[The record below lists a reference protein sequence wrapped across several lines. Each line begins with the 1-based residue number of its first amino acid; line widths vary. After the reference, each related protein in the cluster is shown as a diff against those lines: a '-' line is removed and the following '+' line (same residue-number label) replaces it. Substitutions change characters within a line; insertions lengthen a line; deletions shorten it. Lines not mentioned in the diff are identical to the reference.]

1 MSTQTPNLNLD
12 LREAAD
18 IFNPLST
25 NSNFETLDTVIG
37 NIQKKGGIVTYT
49 TTASANLLKLSDNPT
64 PNETVFK
71 FVAAGDANT
80 WSYQE
85 TVNKIVALNGEQ
97 KTVKAGEMYVAWVN
111 AANSMV
117 VIAWPDVVNAQTF
130 DGKGPAEWAT
140 KVQLDA
146 VNQTAANATTTAQ
159 AAATVANNALEAA
172 NDAIQTTAEFG
183 TYADSVQLINLKFN
197 YTKNFVEMNGLYME
211 KATVQQGRTIYSTSN
226 IVYHVIGTTSGNVLG
241 LPVCAFMNAVSAD
254 KKAAITGMQFDAVDN
269 STHTF
274 TDDVFAV
281 AYDSTYNVT
290 VIMRAGSRSGGVTYR
305 PTSAAKMRTSST
317 L

>member
-12 LREAAD
+12 LREASD

-25 NSNFETLDTVIG
+25 NANFETLDTVID
-37 NIQKKGGIVTYT
+37 NIQKKGGVPTYT
-49 TTASANLLKLSDNPT
+49 TTVSANLLKLSDNPT

-85 TVNKIVALNGEQ
+85 TVNNIVSLDGLQ

-111 AANSMV
+111 AANAMV

-146 VNQTAANATTTAQ
+146 VNQTAQNAVTTAQ
-159 AAATVANNALEAA
+159 AAATVANNALEVARAA
-172 NDAIQTTAEFG
+172 GMQLTKVWSRNTETGAFTATLTNVPENVKLLLIRFLSRISTTRTVRGG
-183 TYADSVQLINLKFN
+183 TVVVPLSL
-197 YTKNFVEMNGLYME
+197 YTKEHEAMMIWD
-211 KATVQQGRTIYSTSN
+211 RTDEYAQPCMYLREITS
-226 IVYHVIGTTSGNVLG
+226 ITTSAVNFERGNRYSSFTSVAG
-241 LPVCAFMNAVSAD
+241 DDN
-254 KKAAITGMQFDAVDN
+254 AAIPVEIYAI
-269 STHTF
+269 S
-274 TDDVFAV
+274 
-281 AYDSTYNVT
+281 
-290 VIMRAGSRSGGVTYR
+290 
-305 PTSAAKMRTSST
+305 
-317 L
+317 